1 MGSKLHFT
9 GPVTRPGRAAARH
22 FRLISI
28 TLSASACLTAFAPA
42 QAAPVA
48 KMQAAESTLHG
59 YYEKLR
65 TQLHWVP
72 IRVGSREVLTPD
84 ANSRILLARSA
95 AERAHLAD
103 VGLDY
108 RDVYG
113 VINAE
118 TSWFPRDGLGRNGVT
133 SEGLAQFEPSTAK
146 ALGVRNAND
155 PVEAVHAAAQL
166 LREAAQWSAHRI
178 AGLRLGGTERAAR
191 LREGI
196 SVYYN
201 LSTAARQRWNGS
213 SAALP
218 VETLRHIQNV
228 RAGAQQAERI
238 AAGTGRVE
246 LPAIVASAQAAA
258 PRSEHASARRG
269 SAAPHPVGTIEWA
282 SGPRA
287 GRHVVWSNGSI
298 TRESNGR
305 VRWTSNGPA
314 NG

>member
-1 MGSKLHFT
+1 MESKLHST
-9 GPVTRPGRAAARH
+9 GPATRPGRAAARH
-22 FRLISI
+22 IRLISI
-28 TLSASACLTAFAPA
+28 ALATGTGMAAFAPA

-48 KMQAAESTLHG
+48 RTPAAATLQG
-59 YYEKLR
+59 YYETLR
-65 TQLHWVP
+65 AQLHWVP
-72 IRVGSREVLTPD
+72 IRVGSRDVLTPD

-95 AERAHLAD
+95 ADRAHLAD

-118 TSWFPRDGLGRNGVT
+118 TSWFPRDGMGRNGVT
-133 SEGLAQFEPSTAK
+133 SQGLAQFEPSTAK

-166 LREAAQWSAHRI
+166 LHEAARWSAHRI
-178 AGLRLGGTERAAR
+178 AGLRLGAGERAAR

-201 LSTAARQRWNGS
+201 LSTAARQHWRGRS
-213 SAALP
+213 DALP
-218 VETLRHIQNV
+218 VETQRHIQNV
-228 RAGAQQAERI
+228 RVGAQQAERI
-238 AAGTGRVE
+238 ASGGGAVE
-246 LPAIVASAQAAA
+246 LPVAPAAAPAAA
-258 PRSEHASARRG
+258 PRSERVAAAKRS
-269 SAAPHPVGTIEWA
+269 SAPHPVGTIEWA

-305 VRWTSNGPA
+305 VRWTSNAKA